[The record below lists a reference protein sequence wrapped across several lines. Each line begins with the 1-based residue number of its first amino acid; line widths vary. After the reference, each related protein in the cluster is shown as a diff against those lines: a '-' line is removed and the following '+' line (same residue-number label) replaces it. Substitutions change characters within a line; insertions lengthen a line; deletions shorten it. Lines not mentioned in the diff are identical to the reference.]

1 MINKK
6 IITYHMY
13 EEVHLT
19 GFKKFGEITVNPT
32 ELIVD
37 DLTSSPIP
45 HVNPRKLD
53 VTVDEVDKYVV
64 EKIKEQCKSDKKILN
79 IHFGVGPNKV
89 YFL

>member
-1 MINKK
+1 
-6 IITYHMY
+6 MY

-45 HVNPRKLD
+45 YVNPRKLD
-53 VTVDEVDKYVV
+53 VTVDEVDKYVI
-64 EKIKEQCKSDKKILN
+64 EKVKEQCKSDKKILN